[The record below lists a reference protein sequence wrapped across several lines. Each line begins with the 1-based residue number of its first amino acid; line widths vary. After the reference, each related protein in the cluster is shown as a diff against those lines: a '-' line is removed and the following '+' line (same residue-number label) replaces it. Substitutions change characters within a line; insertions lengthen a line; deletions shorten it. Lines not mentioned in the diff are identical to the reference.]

1 MCGITGFVQ
10 LENFELGRSK
20 EILRKMTDSIV
31 HRGPDSDGFWLDE
44 QSGVALGHRRLSIL
58 DLSEAGSQPMISANG
73 QYVIVLNGEIYNH
86 LSIRKEISFTE
97 WRGHSDTET
106 ILEAIVEWGF
116 KKTLEKIEGM
126 FAFALWDCK
135 KQQLILARDR
145 MGEKPLFYGK
155 VNGTFFFTSELK
167 ALYQHPNFEKNISR
181 DAIAKY
187 VRKGYTVGED
197 SIFDNVKK
205 IIPSSFLVFDP
216 AEINTSELKPERYW
230 SLESYIKGLGGHRFS
245 GDLEEAV
252 GAFETLLLDVVK
264 SQMLS
269 DVPLGAFLSGGI
281 DSSLVVSM
289 MQQVADKP
297 IKTFTIG
304 FHDEKFNE
312 AVHAK
317 NVSDALGTEHT
328 ELIVTEEDYLDVVD
342 QLPEI
347 YDEPFADS
355 SQIPTILVSRLAKQN
370 VTVALSGDGGDELF
384 SGYDRYKRSAEYYAK
399 LNLIPLQLRKLGR
412 LFVPAGIAEGLAS
425 PNIESFY
432 SYLNRMWKGYPT
444 LVKGVNNLDFP
455 FTASS
460 FLENDIERLMFQDT
474 LDYLPDD
481 ILQKVDRAAMSSSL
495 ETRVPLLN
503 HRIVEFAWSLPI
515 DFKSHN
521 GINKWPMKNLLHKYV
536 PRDIVERPKKGFSVP
551 VAAWLRGHLK
561 SFALDLLSEES
572 LRKTDVFDKK
582 IVSQQLK
589 EHMSGKKDRHA
600 TLWTILMYQAWYY
613 KHMQ

>member
-44 QSGVALGHRRLSIL
+44 KSGVALGHRRLSIL

-197 SIFDNVKK
+197 SIFDNIKK

-216 AEINTSELKPERYW
+216 AEINKSELNPERDW
-230 SLESYIKGLGGHRFS
+230 SCERYIK
-245 GDLEEAV
+245 
-252 GAFETLLLDVVK
+252 
-264 SQMLS
+264 
-269 DVPLGAFLSGGI
+269 
-281 DSSLVVSM
+281 
-289 MQQVADKP
+289 
-297 IKTFTIG
+297 
-304 FHDEKFNE
+304 
-312 AVHAK
+312 
-317 NVSDALGTEHT
+317 
-328 ELIVTEEDYLDVVD
+328 
-342 QLPEI
+342 
-347 YDEPFADS
+347 
-355 SQIPTILVSRLAKQN
+355 
-370 VTVALSGDGGDELF
+370 
-384 SGYDRYKRSAEYYAK
+384 
-399 LNLIPLQLRKLGR
+399 
-412 LFVPAGIAEGLAS
+412 
-425 PNIESFY
+425 
-432 SYLNRMWKGYPT
+432 
-444 LVKGVNNLDFP
+444 
-455 FTASS
+455 
-460 FLENDIERLMFQDT
+460 
-474 LDYLPDD
+474 
-481 ILQKVDRAAMSSSL
+481 
-495 ETRVPLLN
+495 RV
-503 HRIVEFAWSLPI
+503 
-515 DFKSHN
+515 
-521 GINKWPMKNLLHKYV
+521 
-536 PRDIVERPKKGFSVP
+536 
-551 VAAWLRGHLK
+551 
-561 SFALDLLSEES
+561 
-572 LRKTDVFDKK
+572 
-582 IVSQQLK
+582 
-589 EHMSGKKDRHA
+589 
-600 TLWTILMYQAWYY
+600 
-613 KHMQ
+613 